1 MVARAL
7 GASDR
12 WPEALAAARSAIAI
26 SRGEHF
32 ESSYAQAEVIFGA
45 GEHVE
50 AERSLR
56 RWLTP
61 AASPGP
67 RRVAA
72 EVLAP
77 LLALQ
82 GRASE
87 GREVFLS
94 EAHVETGH
102 QYEAWDVTMLAYL
115 ALTGGNTEAARRSLE
130 SHPAPP
136 PGEDLKADRDAWLVA
151 WLGMDDQAAI
161 RAQQLTPGS
170 LAERQYAAV
179 LALRRGR
186 HADASDILADVARR
200 SPDVEPE
207 FLLGLALTGAGRH
220 AEALQAFEA
229 VCARHPIFARAAVY
243 VFRPWADLLAAE
255 ALARLERRDEAR
267 ARVTAWLDTWRG
279 ADPDL
284 PLLAQAR
291 ALKRRLDLP

>member
-7 GASDR
+7 GATDR
-12 WPEALAAARSAIAI
+12 WPEALTAARSAIAI

-32 ESSYAQAEVIFGA
+32 ESSYAQAEVVFGA
-45 GEHVE
+45 GDHAE

-56 RWLTP
+56 TWL
-61 AASPGP
+61 SPTAGP
-67 RRVAA
+67 GQRRVAA

-82 GRASE
+82 GRARE
-87 GREVFLS
+87 GREVFLAVAS
-94 EAHVETGH
+94 VEAGH
-102 QYEAWDVTMLAYL
+102 QYEAWDATMLATL
-115 ALTGGNTEAARRSLE
+115 ALTGGDMAASRLSLE
-130 SHPAPP
+130 TRQAPP

-170 LAERQYAAV
+170 LSERQYAAV
-179 LALRRGR
+179 QALRSGR
-186 HADASDILADVARR
+186 HADAAEILDDLARR
-200 SPDVEPE
+200 TPDVEPQ

-229 VCARHPIFARAAVY
+229 VCARHTIFARAAVY

-255 ALARLERRDEAR
+255 SLARLERREEAR